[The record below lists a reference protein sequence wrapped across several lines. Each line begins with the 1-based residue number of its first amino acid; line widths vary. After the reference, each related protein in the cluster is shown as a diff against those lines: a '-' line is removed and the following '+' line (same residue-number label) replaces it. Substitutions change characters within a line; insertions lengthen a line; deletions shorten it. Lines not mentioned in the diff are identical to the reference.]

1 MEVESLVERLNG
13 RAREL
18 LFSKVEGLS
27 RKVRVMEL
35 LMDWISYR
43 KSIKIKEKSWKSKIQ
58 WLVDFDGKMTALW
71 MMEW

>member
-1 MEVESLVERLNG
+1 MEVESLVERLNR

-27 RKVRVMEL
+27 RKVRVIEL

-43 KSIKIKEKSWKSKIQ
+43 KSIKMKEKS
-58 WLVDFDGKMTALW
+58 
-71 MMEW
+71 